1 MALGEYINETR
12 AEIKHVS
19 WPTTRQ
25 IISYT
30 IVVIVISLITAFYL
44 GALDFAFSFVL
55 DKIVTR

>member
-1 MALGEYINETR
+1 MALAEYIKETR
-12 AEIKHVS
+12 AEVKHVS

-30 IVVIVISLITAFYL
+30 VIVIVISIITAFYL
-44 GALDFAFSFVL
+44 GALDFAFSFIL